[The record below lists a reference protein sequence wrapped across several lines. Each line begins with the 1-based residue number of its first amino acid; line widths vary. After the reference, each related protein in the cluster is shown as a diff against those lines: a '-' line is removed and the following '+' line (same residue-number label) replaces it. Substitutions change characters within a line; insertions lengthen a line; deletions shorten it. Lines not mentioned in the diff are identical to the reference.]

1 MHYSQYRKQIAKIE
15 DMNSAKRKMGKIADK
30 LSAPAVRF
38 YAFVAFFVIVFFTG
52 GGSRDDIQS
61 LVVLRPI
68 AIIFAAYALSVS
80 DRRGWAG
87 NLFPVYILVALAGLM
102 IVQLIPLPASMWT
115 HLPQRQIY
123 FDIGALAGI
132 EQPWRP
138 LSLSPSK
145 TLNSLFSL
153 LVPLA
158 TMLLYLNLERAD
170 QRKALVVILA
180 MAYLSA
186 VLAMLQ
192 LGGSA
197 NGPLYLY
204 QITNNGQ
211 AVGLFANR
219 NHQAVLLACTIVI
232 AAWYAGAIRRS
243 EKASTIKVS
252 VALGSIFIL
261 LPLIFIT
268 GSRAG
273 MALALPAFIIALL
286 FVYDGRY
293 FSDAPTKKNV
303 RTRRPKGI
311 TRFIFWRHYS
321 SKNLVAGAF
330 ILTLVSIVGA
340 AFYASRTVAFD
351 RLTQGDAQAELRLE
365 LLPVLSAM
373 VGEYMPW
380 GAGFGSFEHVYKIFE
395 PLDLLKPEY
404 LNQAHSDWFQ
414 VLIEGGVPV
423 IGLFVLLLGWAL
435 MRGRRLFDRSVAK
448 DRRKRIFLS
457 TTIILFLAAA
467 SISDYPLRVPSMM
480 AMLAVFLC
488 MFSDATARSNPQA
501 RSRLKAR

>member
-1 MHYSQYRKQIAKIE
+1 
-15 DMNSAKRKMGKIADK
+15 MGKIADK
-30 LSAPAVRF
+30 LSAPAARF

-61 LVVLRPI
+61 LVVLRPM

-80 DRRGWAG
+80 ARRGWVG
-87 NLFPVYILVALAGLM
+87 NLFPVYILVALAGIM
-102 IVQLIPLPASMWT
+102 IVQLIPLPVSIWT

-123 FDIGALAGI
+123 FDIGTLAGI

-153 LVPLA
+153 FVPLA
-158 TMLLYLNLERAD
+158 AMLLYLNLERAD
-170 QRKALVVILA
+170 QRNALVVILA

-186 VLAMLQ
+186 VFAMLQ

-197 NGPLYLY
+197 NGPFYLY

-211 AVGLFANR
+211 AVGLFSNR

-232 AAWYAGAIRRS
+232 AAWYAGTISRS
-243 EKASTIKVS
+243 EKSSTIKVS

-273 MALALPAFIIALL
+273 MVLALPAFVIALL
-286 FVYDGRY
+286 FVYHGRY
-293 FSDAPTKKNV
+293 LSNAPKNNNI
-303 RTRRPKGI
+303 RTRKPKGI
-311 TRFIFWRHYS
+311 ARFMFWRHYS
-321 SKNLVAGAF
+321 SRNLVAGAF

-340 AFYASRTVAFD
+340 AFYASRTAAFD
-351 RLTQGDAQAELRLE
+351 RLTQGGAQAELRLE
-365 LLPVLSAM
+365 VFPILWAM
-373 VGEYMPW
+373 VREYMPL
-380 GAGFGSFEHVYKIFE
+380 GAGFGSFEHVYKVFE

-414 VLIEGGVPV
+414 VLIEGGLPV
-423 IGLFVLLLGWAL
+423 MGLMVLLLGWAL
-435 MRGRRLFDRSVAK
+435 VRSQRLFDSSMTK
-448 DRRKRIFLS
+448 GKRKRIFLS
-457 TTIILFLAAA
+457 ITIILFLAAA
-467 SISDYPLRVPSMM
+467 SIGDYPLRIPSLM
-480 AMLAVFLC
+480 AMAAVFLC
-488 MFSDATARSNPQA
+488 MFSDGTARSNAAAQPNFEV
-501 RSRLKAR
+501 R